1 MEEINKILNYDI
13 IKTSTVTFTV
23 THLVILIGVL
33 VFTSILLKIY
43 RKLITRHL
51 SREDV
56 EKFIS
61 IFQFVKFVIYFVV
74 ILFTLHSCGVNMGLF
89 YTYSAAIFVA
99 LGLALQTFVQ
109 DVFSGIL
116 MILDKSLHVGDIIE
130 VDDKVG
136 RVTNIRLRTTI
147 MVTRNDRVIVIPNH
161 KFMNEPL
168 LNWTQNNFSNR
179 ESVTLGV
186 AYGSDV
192 QLVKKVLIECASST
206 DGVLV
211 DNGFQV
217 YFEDFGDSS
226 LKFSVYFYV
235 ENGMQSPKIQSDI
248 RFKIESEFRKNKIIL
263 PFPQRV
269 VTMVKQ

>member
-1 MEEINKILNYDI
+1 MLEDLNKILNYDI
-13 IKTSTVTFTV
+13 IKTATITFTV
-23 THLVILIGVL
+23 MHLVILIGVL
-33 VFTSILLKIY
+33 VLTSIVLKGY

-51 SREDV
+51 SKED
-56 EKFIS
+56 ELKFIS
-61 IFQFVKFVIYFVV
+61 IFQFVKFVIYFIV

-109 DVFSGIL
+109 DVFSGVL

-130 VDDKVG
+130 VDNKIG

-147 MVTRNDRVIVIPNH
+147 MVTRNDRVVVIPNH

-179 ESVTLGV
+179 ESVSLGV

-192 QLVKKVLIECASST
+192 LLVKKLLIECVSSI
-206 DGVLV
+206 DGVLL
-211 DNGFQV
+211 DNEFQV

-235 ENGMQSPKIQSDI
+235 ENGMQSPRIQSDI
-248 RFKIESEFRKNKIIL
+248 RFKIDAEFRKNNITM

-269 VTMVKQ
+269 VTMVK